1 MHLTPEDTDKLILHN
16 AGFLAQKRLARGL
29 RLNHP
34 EAVALI
40 AAQLLE
46 FIRDGRTVAEIGEI
60 GRQLLGYNNV
70 MTGIPQMITELRIEG
85 TFPDGVKTVVLR
97 DPIIEENGNLMLA
110 LYGSFLPVPSREAL
124 EGSEFGAQPCEIE
137 GGVGEIMF
145 EAGDI
150 ELNADR
156 RFVDLNVGNRGDRAI
171 HIGSH
176 FHFIEANRTLVFDRA
191 KAYGMRLD
199 IPAGTSIRFDPGETK
214 SVRLVEIAGNQTVRG
229 GNGIASGALHD
240 ENRLSALKT
249 IRELRFG
256 NTNSDQ

>member
-1 MHLTPEDTDKLILHN
+1 MHLTPEETQKLILHN

-40 AAQLLE
+40 ASQLLE

-70 MTGIPQMITELRIEG
+70 MSGVPGMIEELRIEG
-85 TFPDGVKTVVLR
+85 TFPDGMKTVVLR
-97 DPIIEENGNLMLA
+97 DPVCEENGNLVLA

-124 EGSEFGAQPCEIE
+124 EGSEFGAQPCELE
-137 GGVGEIMF
+137 GGVGEIMT
-145 EAGDI
+145 EAGEI
-150 ELNADR
+150 ELNAGR

-171 HIGSH
+171 QIGSH
-176 FHFIEANRTLVFDRA
+176 FHFMEANRALVFDRA

-199 IPAGTSIRFDPGETK
+199 IPAGSSLRFEPGETK
-214 SVRLVEIAGNQTVRG
+214 SVRLVEVAGNQIVYG
-229 GNGIASGALHD
+229 GNGIAKGAVH
-240 ENRLSALKT
+240 EANRLSALKT
-249 IRELRFG
+249 LGDMKFG
-256 NTNSDQ
+256 NTNSDR